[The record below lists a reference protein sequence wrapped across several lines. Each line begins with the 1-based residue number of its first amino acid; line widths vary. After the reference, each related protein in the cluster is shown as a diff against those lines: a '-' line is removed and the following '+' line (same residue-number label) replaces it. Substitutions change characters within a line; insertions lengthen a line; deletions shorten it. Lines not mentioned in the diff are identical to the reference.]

1 MEKEIHFYMNLTKND
16 ERSDILYTYIDTKT
30 AIENNQT
37 EIHTTSIANL
47 GFADLLDDDYRI
59 YAHKD
64 GKVLELSVGMRNI
77 SGRDIRKGHNMER
90 ILRSGFFDDDF
101 NNI

>member
-1 MEKEIHFYMNLTKND
+1 MEKEIHFYLNLPKCD
-16 ERSDILYTYIDTKT
+16 ERSDMLYTFLDTKT

-47 GFADLLDDDYRI
+47 GFSDLLDADYRI

-64 GKVLELSVGMRNI
+64 GKVLELSVGMKNI
-77 SGRDIRKGHNMER
+77 SRHDIRKAHNMER

-101 NNI
+101 NII

>member
-1 MEKEIHFYMNLTKND
+1 MEKEIHFYLNLTNND
-16 ERSDILYTYIDTKT
+16 KRSDMLYTFLDTKT

-47 GFADLLDDDYRI
+47 GFAYLLDAEYRI

-64 GKVLELSVGMRNI
+64 GKVLELSVGMKNI
-77 SGRDIRKGHNMER
+77 SGRDIRKSHNMER

>member
-1 MEKEIHFYMNLTKND
+1 MEKEIHFYLNLTSND
-16 ERSDILYTYIDTKT
+16 ERSDMLYTFLDTKS
-30 AIENNQT
+30 AIENNQM
-37 EIHTTSIANL
+37 EIHTTSITNL
-47 GFADLLDDDYRI
+47 GFAYLLDADYRI

-64 GKVLELSVGMRNI
+64 GKVLELSVGMKNI
-77 SGRDIRKGHNMER
+77 SRRDIRKAHNMER

>member
-1 MEKEIHFYMNLTKND
+1 MEKEIHFYLNLTKND
-16 ERSDILYTYIDTKT
+16 ERSDMLYTFLDTKS
-30 AIENNQT
+30 AVENNQT

-47 GFADLLDDDYRI
+47 GFADLLDADYRI
-59 YAHKD
+59 YKD
-64 GKVLELSVGMRNI
+64 GKVLELSAGMKNI
-77 SGRDIRKGHNMER
+77 SRRDIRKAHNMER

>member
-1 MEKEIHFYMNLTKND
+1 MEKEIHFYLNLTNND
-16 ERSDILYTYIDTKT
+16 KRSDMLYTLLDTKT

-47 GFADLLDDDYRI
+47 GFADLLDADYRI
-59 YAHKD
+59 YVHKD
-64 GKVLELSVGMRNI
+64 GKVLELKKKKKNI
-77 SGRDIRKGHNMER
+77 SGRDIRKAHNMER

>member
-1 MEKEIHFYMNLTKND
+1 MEKEIHFYLNLTKCD
-16 ERSDILYTYIDTKT
+16 RRSDMLYTFLDTKS

-37 EIHTTSIANL
+37 EIHTTSISNIS
-47 GFADLLDDDYRI
+47 FADLLDGDYRI

-64 GKVLELSVGMRNI
+64 GKSLELSVGMKNI
-77 SGRDIRKGHNMER
+77 SGRDIRKAHNMER
-90 ILRSGFFDDDF
+90 ILISGFFDDDF

>member
-1 MEKEIHFYMNLTKND
+1 MEKEIHFYLNLVKND
-16 ERSDILYTYIDTKT
+16 ERSDMLYTFLDTKN

-37 EIHTTSIANL
+37 EINTTSIANL
-47 GFADLLDDDYRI
+47 GFADLLDADYRI
-59 YAHKD
+59 YVHKD
-64 GKVLELSVGMRNI
+64 GKVLELSVGMKNI
-77 SGRDIRKGHNMER
+77 SRRDIRKTHDMAK

>member
-1 MEKEIHFYMNLTKND
+1 MEKEIHFYLNLTSND
-16 ERSDILYTYIDTKT
+16 ERSDMLYTFLDTKT

-37 EIHTTSIANL
+37 EIHTTSITNL
-47 GFADLLDDDYRI
+47 GFAYLLDADYRI

-64 GKVLELSVGMRNI
+64 GKVLELSVGMKNI
-77 SGRDIRKGHNMER
+77 SGRDIRKGHDMEK
-90 ILRSGFFDDDF
+90 IIRSGFFDDDF

>member
-1 MEKEIHFYMNLTKND
+1 MEKEIHFYLNLTKSD
-16 ERSDILYTYIDTKT
+16 ERSDMLYTFLDTKT

-47 GFADLLDDDYRI
+47 GFADLLDADYRI

-64 GKVLELSVGMRNI
+64 GKVLELSVGMKNI
-77 SGRDIRKGHNMER
+77 SGRDIRKAHNMER
-90 ILRSGFFDDDF
+90 FLRSGLFDDDF